1 MTAIVLPV
9 IERAD
14 GVRASLRRIGALVRR
29 YLYLIRSS
37 WVRGLEI
44 IYWPFLQMVM
54 WGFLQ
59 KYLATG
65 TGTFGL
71 VGGLLI
77 GSVLLWDIQFRSQIG
92 FSVGFLEEM
101 WSRNLGHLLT
111 SPLRANELIAALSV
125 MSLMRLAIAMVP
137 VAFAAYLFFGFN
149 LLGLG
154 LGLAGFFAILVLT
167 GWALAL
173 FSSGIILRYGL
184 GAEELSWSLGFILL
198 PLACVYYPVAVLP
211 DWLQP
216 LALALPSTH
225 VFEGMR
231 SILLHGTF
239 NATEMWWALA
249 LNAVYLLAGYAA
261 FRFFLRSAKV
271 SGSLL
276 QLGE

>member
-1 MTAIVLPV
+1 MTAVVLPV
-9 IERAD
+9 MGPAD
-14 GVRASLRRIGALVRR
+14 GYSSSLRRIGALVRR

-37 WVRGLEI
+37 WLRSLEI
-44 IYWPFLQMVM
+44 VYWPFLQMVM

-59 KYLATG
+59 RYLVTNTSTAA
-65 TGTFGL
+65 
-71 VGGLLI
+71 VAGGLLI
-77 GSVLLWDIQFRSQIG
+77 GAVMLWDIQFRSQIG

-101 WSRNLGHLLT
+101 WSRNLGQLLT
-111 SPLRANELIAALSV
+111 SPLRPNELIAALSV
-125 MSLMRLAIAMVP
+125 MSLMRLVIAMVP
-137 VAFAAYLFFGFN
+137 VSLAAYLFFGFN

-154 LGLAGFFAILVLT
+154 AGLVAFFAVLILT

-211 DWLQP
+211 HWLQP
-216 LALALPSTH
+216 IALALPSTH

-231 SILLHGTF
+231 SILLHNTF
-239 NATEMWWALA
+239 NAGELVWALA
-249 LNAVYLLAGYAA
+249 LNAVYLAVAYAA
-261 FRFFLRSAKV
+261 FRVFLRSARV
-271 SGSLL
+271 NGSVL

>member
-1 MTAIVLPV
+1 MTALVLPV
-9 IERAD
+9 LGPAS
-14 GVRASLRRIGALVRR
+14 GVRSSLGRIGALVRR
-29 YLYLIRSS
+29 YIYLIQSS
-37 WVRGLEI
+37 WLRSLEI
-44 IYWPFLQMVM
+44 LYWPFLQMVM

-59 KYLATG
+59 KYLVTNTNATA
-65 TGTFGL
+65 
-71 VGGLLI
+71 VAGGLLI
-77 GSVLLWDIQFRSQIG
+77 GAVLLWDIQFRSQIG

-111 SPLRANELIAALSV
+111 SPLRPNELVAALCV
-125 MSLMRLAIAMVP
+125 MSLMRLVIAMVP
-137 VAFAAYLFFGFN
+137 VSIAAYWFFGFN

-154 LGLAGFFAILVLT
+154 FGLGVFFAVLILT

-211 DWLQP
+211 SWLQP
-216 LALALPSTH
+216 VALAFPSTH

-231 SILLHGTF
+231 SILLHNTF
-239 NATEMWWALA
+239 NAEELVWALA
-249 LNAVYLLAGYAA
+249 LNAIYLAAAYAT
-261 FRFFLRSAKV
+261 FRALLRSARV
-271 SGSLL
+271 NGSVL